1 MTTDDGNTRLCQ
13 WLPDHFSRRRSS
25 TSGSPSSLSALEFTR
40 QQAIERT
47 AQYPHGILD
56 LLFDQKSSS
65 SNSSVWARSATIS
78 FTVAPR
84 NIHVGNYSSF
94 KLSKLHVGGVSSPQG
109 DRESTMEPSTPNR
122 EEEVPSIF
130 RRSGMDGSPP
140 GVFVVIGKRL
150 KRRPVDPTRAEEP
163 TIAESPT
170 ADDKDGAELVD
181 LSLTPCL
188 PNAVQQSIECTTH
201 ASHRR
206 FMLRLHR
213 CHK

>member
-1 MTTDDGNTRLCQ
+1 M
-13 WLPDHFSRRRSS
+13 
-25 TSGSPSSLSALEFTR
+25 
-40 QQAIERT
+40 
-47 AQYPHGILD
+47 
-56 LLFDQKSSS
+56 
-65 SNSSVWARSATIS
+65 
-78 FTVAPR
+78 
-84 NIHVGNYSSF
+84 GNYSSF

-188 PNAVQQSIECTTH
+188 PNAVQQSIECTQVTDDSCFACTDATSSIDNTMVADRRPYTPLLSAP
-201 ASHRR
+201 ASEG
-206 FMLRLHR
+206 
-213 CHK
+213 